1 MGAFPG
7 LLLLALALAG
17 TVYTLVAALLVGR
30 WNGAA
35 PADGEGVAPAVT
47 LLKPL
52 HGDEPALAANLASA
66 LDQHYSGPVQM
77 VCGVQRADDPAIAAV
92 DAVRAQRPDRDIVL
106 VADPARHGANDKIA
120 NLINMVGHARHPLL
134 ILADSDMA
142 VSPRYLAT
150 IVAALRKPGV
160 GAVTCLYHGR
170 GQAGFWSRVAAA
182 GISYQFLP
190 SVIVGLAAGRAEP
203 CMGSTIALTRATLDR
218 IGGFAR
224 FADLLADDHAIGAAV
239 REAGL
244 AVVLPPLILTHG
256 CGERSFGAL
265 LRHERRWAATIWGL
279 DRWGYV
285 GSVVTYPVPLAF
297 LGLALAGLSVPTV
310 AILGAAVAARLSL
323 AWRIDRL
330 TGERAL
336 PLWLLPARD
345 TLSLAV
351 FVSGFFARS
360 VDWRGSGFR
369 MEANGRIAARSESL
383 P

>member
-1 MGAFPG
+1 MTGVLGF
-7 LLLLALALAG
+7 LFLALSLAG
-17 TVYTLVAALLVGR
+17 IVYTLAAALLAGR
-30 WNGAA
+30 YRAIAPPSPREA
-35 PADGEGVAPAVT
+35 PALTV
-47 LLKPL
+47 LKPL
-52 HGDEPALAANLASA
+52 HGDEPALAANLASFV
-66 LDQHYSGPVQM
+66 DQTYPGPVQM
-77 VCGVQRADDPAIAAV
+77 VCGVQHSDDPAIDTVHALR
-92 DAVRAQRPDRDIVL
+92 DARKDRDILL
-106 VADPARHGANDKIA
+106 VVDPAHHGANGKIS
-120 NLINMVGHARHPLL
+120 NLVNMTRHARHPLL
-134 ILADSDMA
+134 ILSDSDMA
-142 VSPRYLAT
+142 APPDYLAT
-150 IVAALRKPGV
+150 IVAALDRPGV

-170 GQAGFWSRVAAA
+170 GQAGGWSRIAAA

-239 REAGL
+239 RETGL
-244 AVVLPPLILTHG
+244 AVVLPPLILAHG
-256 CGERSFGAL
+256 CDERSFGAL
-265 LRHERRWAATIWGL
+265 LRHERRWAATIRGL

-285 GSVVTYPVPLAF
+285 GSVVTYPVPLAL
-297 LGLALAGLSVPTV
+297 LGLALAGLSAPAVT
-310 AILGAAVAARLSL
+310 ILGVAVAARLCL